1 MALTY
6 DESMEKAREI
16 SKSRTRKIGKILRR
30 SPETMEEVDAYMDA
44 IEDLDAYRAT
54 FQSPLVRINNG
65 IRYYARQA
73 GVEARVTQRLKRL
86 PTIVD
91 KLSRVSGLDLSR
103 MQDIGGCRAV
113 TETID
118 ELQHLRSALE
128 RAWGSDIVRRSDYI
142 AAPRESGYRAVHL
155 VVERDGKPVE
165 IQLRSAS
172 MHSWAEF
179 IEGLSGALGENYKQ
193 DGSSVVQDL
202 GKSLSVRYRCE
213 EEGIPEPESLR
224 ATISQQLADVNA
236 ALKAHRT
243 RRDT

>member
-1 MALTY
+1 
-6 DESMEKAREI
+6 MEKAREI
-16 SKSRTRKIGKILRR
+16 SKSRARKIGKILRR

-44 IEDLDAYRAT
+44 VEDLDAYRAT

-65 IRYYARQA
+65 IRHYARKS

-91 KLSRVSGLDLSR
+91 KLSRISGLDLSR

-118 ELQHLRSALE
+118 ELEQLRNSLE
-128 RAWGSDIVRRSDYI
+128 AAWGSDIVRRTDYI
-142 AAPRESGYRAVHL
+142 AEPRESGYRAVHL
-155 VVERDGKPVE
+155 VVERDGKPIE
-165 IQLRSAS
+165 IQLRSAL

-213 EEGIPEPESLR
+213 EEGIPEPENLR
-224 ATISQQLADVNA
+224 ATISQQLADVNS

>member
-1 MALTY
+1 MAA
-6 DESMEKAREI
+6 AREI
-16 SKSRTRKIGKILRR
+16 SKSRAKKIGKVLRHA
-30 SPETMEEVDAYMDA
+30 PGTMEEVEDYMAA
-44 IEDLDAYRAT
+44 IDDLDAYRAS

-65 IRYYARQA
+65 IRHYARQA

-91 KLSRVSGLDLSR
+91 KLSRVAGLDLSR

-113 TETID
+113 TEDIH
-118 ELQHLRSALE
+118 ELQKLRTVLE
-128 RAWGSDIVRRSDYI
+128 RAWGADMPRQTDYV
-142 AAPRESGYRAVHL
+142 AEPRESGYRAIHL
-155 VVERDGKPVE
+155 VVKRDDKPIE
-165 IQLRSAS
+165 IQLRSAQ

-213 EEGIPEPESLR
+213 EESLPEPEGLD
-224 ATISQQLADVNA
+224 ATINQQLADVNA

-243 RRDT
+243 RRDN